1 MSATSPSSAYKHKM
15 SALERRHAFLERRIA
30 TYRED
35 GNPSHDKAEKAALDL
50 ALGVLREN
58 KDIALAFLSRRN
70 GSAT

>member
-1 MSATSPSSAYKHKM
+1 MSASPSRAYRDKM

-58 KDIALAFLSRRN
+58 KDVALAFLARPK
-70 GSAT
+70 GGAT